1 VTGLLAAIPMLLIYV
16 VIGLPLNFLL
26 GQLQQKLIAQMVGNW
41 LGDPSLAM
49 QIEMQAHQ
57 PLGQQLLAMAIGVV
71 FYAVLCLGFSTL
83 GGLIG
88 AAIFADRDPGPPE
101 GYGGY
106 GGGPPGGYQP
116 PPGQAP
122 PGQGYPG

>member
-1 VTGLLAAIPMLLIYV
+1 MSARIKGILI
-16 VIGLPLNFLL
+16 G
-26 GQLQQKLIAQMVGNW
+26 GA
-41 LGDPSLAM
+41 
-49 QIEMQAHQ
+49 
-57 PLGQQLLAMAIGVV
+57 
-71 FYAVLCLGFSTL
+71 L

-106 GGGPPGGYQP
+106 PGGYQP